1 MDMHFVSISFNQE
14 NVVILEVLFFKLSGV
29 ILIVVGYFIS
39 VQEIQPPRDLYD
51 KWNVSE
57 NNKWLGISF
66 IFYGV
71 LLLLSGFS

>member
-1 MDMHFVSISFNQE
+1 MHFVSISFNQE